1 MDITNKLNSIVQ
13 EGQSLYKKI
22 LDTENYDYFTIPLNC
37 ANLVEPEEN
46 KRSKYPLPEK
56 VKECFFVE
64 FDKHNKPSRK
74 LNEKTCLY
82 FIEFPQKE
90 SDNILSKYIEYK
102 EYKDINDITRIN
114 ERNSSGL
121 KKSPNSNTN
130 ILYVG
135 KVKKDLGGRLSTHF
149 GYAHPKTGGLQLRH
163 WINKDL
169 ELTVHIIAFDDKID
183 DFVNPLELMLTKKLN
198 PLIGK
203 SK

>member
-37 ANLVEPEEN
+37 ANLVNPEKN
-46 KRSKYPLPEK
+46 KKSKYPLPEK
-56 VKECFFVE
+56 IKECFFVE
-64 FDKHNKPSRK
+64 FDKHNEPNRK

-102 EYKDINDITRIN
+102 NENKDIN

-121 KKSPNSNTN
+121 KNTPNSNTN

-135 KVKKDLGGRLSTHF
+135 KVKKDLGARLSTH
-149 GYAHPKTGGLQLRH
+149 YNCVTG
-163 WINKDL
+163 
-169 ELTVHIIAFDDKID
+169 
-183 DFVNPLELMLTKKLN
+183 
-198 PLIGK
+198 
-203 SK
+203 